1 MKKKNRKNHIR
12 MRFSTLLLCCLAI
25 VLCAAPCD
33 GAFLSLSFTEE
44 GVYCNG
50 NPCDE
55 VNCNEDGEYDVT
67 KQLIDT
73 VWGEGE
79 LLDMLEVGTGA
90 TVNLY
95 TSVTYSVQAHPGSIL
110 NIHSGTV
117 GLYVFTSPDEPKPIV
132 TVYGTGFAVD
142 WNLDGTADPL
152 DPSETK
158 FLPSPSGSVLKGT
171 YKNGDSINL
180 LFYSPVP
187 IHLLQPPPS
196 SSLEEITI
204 DIKPDSNPN
213 NINLKSKGV
222 VPVAVLTTNDFDAS
236 DVDPDTVEFA
246 GASPVRWTIED
257 VDDDGDEDML
267 FHFKTQNLELDE
279 NSKEATLTATLI
291 GTTTRETTEGE
302 VVIQGTDEVCIKPQK
317 KKK

>member
-1 MKKKNRKNHIR
+1 MKKKNHIK

-25 VLCAAPCD
+25 MLCAAPCD

-67 KQLIDT
+67 EQLIDT

-187 IHLLQPPPS
+187 IHLQPPPS
-196 SSLEEITI
+196 DGSEEITI

-236 DVDPDTVEFA
+236 TIDPDSVEFA
-246 GASPVRWTIED
+246 GAKPVRWKLCD
-257 VDDDGDEDML
+257 VDGDGNDDML
-267 FHFKTQNLELDE
+267 FHFKTQELNLDAD
-279 NSKEATLTATLI
+279 STEATLTGETLDGNAI
-291 GTTTRETTEGE
+291 TGS
-302 VVIQGTDEVCIKPQK
+302 DEVRIVPQK